1 MTLDKSWVD
10 YVQNDLS
17 EYEHA
22 KTLKGISFEE
32 AVSKLAC
39 VSSDK
44 KFFRAYNKNITM
56 ERRGEMIYIYKSGLL
71 KTLEVNDV
79 LAGDWVEK

>member
-56 ERRGEMIYIYKSGLL
+56 ERHGDKLYIYSSGRLT
-71 KTLEVNDV
+71 TLEINDV

>member
-44 KFFRAYNKNITM
+44 KFFRAYNKNIIM
-56 ERRGEMIYIYKSGLL
+56 ERKGEKIYIYKSGLL